1 MQSSSDNEKNKEIP
15 EASKIEELT
24 SALAESKARCDANL
38 AGWQRAQAD
47 YANLKRIS
55 EQEKAD
61 ICKYANA
68 GLLANILPVI
78 DDLERAMAMVP
89 EDLKGNKWVK
99 GLIMINQKLVD
110 TLEKQGITQIKAVG
124 EEFDPRFMDAIT
136 CCPGKKDI
144 VAHEVE
150 KGYKLNDRVIR
161 PAKVVVGTG
170 EDKEE

>member
-1 MQSSSDNEKNKEIP
+1 MQAFAENENNTELP
-15 EASKIEELT
+15 ETSKTEDLIN
-24 SALAESKARCDANL
+24 ALAESKARCEANL

-89 EDLKGNKWVK
+89 EDLEGNKWVQ
-99 GLIMINQKLVD
+99 GLTMINQKLVD

-124 EEFDPRFMDAIT
+124 QEFDPRIMDAIT
-136 CCPGKKDI
+136 CCPGEKDI
-144 VAHEVE
+144 VVQEVE

-161 PAKVVVGTG
+161 PAKVIVGTG